1 MPKPEWTVVV
11 ADDEPAARRGVRQ
24 LLAPYPEFRVAGEC
38 RDGRETLAALD
49 TLRPDVLFLDIQMPE
64 IDGFEVIRRRGAERM
79 PAVVFLTAYDEFAIA
94 AFEAEALDYLLKP
107 VSEARFAAT
116 IDRLA
121 RRLVSDGPRI
131 AVTTSRGTLV
141 FPLHEIDWFE
151 TADNYAR
158 LWSGGKSYLLR
169 QSLAE
174 LERRAPGFVRAHRS
188 ALIRVAGVKEV
199 GEETAVL
206 SCGAT
211 VPVSRRRRAEL
222 LAAVRSRR

>member
-1 MPKPEWTVVV
+1 MPKPEWTVLV

-64 IDGFEVIRRRGAERM
+64 IDGFEVIRRRGAARM
-79 PAVVFLTAYDEFAIA
+79 PALVFLTAYDEFAIA

-121 RRLVSDGPRI
+121 RRLASEGPRI

-151 TADNYAR
+151 AADNYAR

-199 GEETAVL
+199 GDDTAVL